1 MFGFGLNYELTMYDC
16 KRFPEKY
23 GLETADIE
31 KGKVLACPIHHK
43 LMNRLYDH
51 PFAFIVLSGAP
62 FAGFILNQQMKLT
75 HLTLSQRLMQTRVF
89 AQMGI
94 LTIALTTMGF
104 REYMDKRGKFAEVDD
119 ERMAAR
125 FRVLNSKT
133 ASADSGISR

>member
-16 KRFPEKY
+16 QRFPEKY
-23 GLETADIE
+23 GLAQADIE
-31 KGKVLACPIHHK
+31 KGKVLSVPIHHK

-51 PFAFIVLSGAP
+51 PFGFIILAGAP
-62 FAGFILNQQMKLT
+62 FAGFILKQQMKLT

-104 REYMDKRGKFAEVDD
+104 REYMDKRGKFPEVDD

-125 FRVLNSKT
+125 FKVLNSKT
-133 ASADSGISR
+133 AAANAKLEG